1 MSTVYFLS
9 LRQLRGRWRIIAL
22 IGLLVLPMV
31 SAIVAVLASDKPS
44 AEDLDN
50 ALLTAALASAILPIV
65 VLTLATPL
73 FGNELE
79 DKTLSNLTLT
89 PLPRWQLMAAKLAA
103 AVTIALPLVAASSFV
118 SVLVAFN
125 GAELDGA
132 TQAALAA
139 AVGFSIGVLV
149 YAALFVW
156 LGLVS
161 QRALGIGLFYVFV
174 WEGLFGTFVDGLKYL
189 SIRSYSLSIVDAVD
203 SSRFDETSQSV
214 IGIEAA
220 VIGAIVVFGVFTL
233 LTIRR
238 LRTMDVP

>member
-1 MSTVYFLS
+1 MAYSYC
-9 LRQLRGRWRIIAL
+9 RWCQRSS
-22 IGLLVLPMV
+22 P
-31 SAIVAVLASDKPS
+31 SSPRDKPT

-50 ALLTAALASAILPIV
+50 ALLTAAIASAILPIV
-65 VLTLATPL
+65 VLTLATPA
-73 FGNELE
+73 FGNEVE
-79 DKTLSNLTLT
+79 DKTLSNLILT
-89 PLPRWQLMAAKLAA
+89 PQPRWQLMAAKLAA
-103 AVTIALPLVAASSFV
+103 AVTIALPLVAASSFM

-125 GAELDGA
+125 GAGLDGA
-132 TQAALAA
+132 AQAALAA

-203 SSRFDETSQSV
+203 SSRFDDTSQSV

-220 VIGAIVVFGVFTL
+220 VVGAIVVFGVFTF

>member
-1 MSTVYFLS
+1 MSAVYFLS
-9 LRQLRGRWRIIAL
+9 LRQLQGRWRIIAL

-31 SAIVAVLASDKPS
+31 PAIVAVLASDKPT

-65 VLTLATPL
+65 VLTLATPA
-73 FGNELE
+73 FGNEVE

-89 PLPRWQLMAAKLAA
+89 PQPRWQLMAAKLAA
-103 AVTIALPLVAASSFV
+103 AVTIALPLVAASSFM
-118 SVLVAFN
+118 SVIVAFN
-125 GAELDGA
+125 GAGLDGA
-132 TQAALAA
+132 AQAALAA

-203 SSRFDETSQSV
+203 SSRFDDTSQSV

-220 VIGAIVVFGVFTL
+220 VVGAIVVFGVFTF

>member
-31 SAIVAVLASDKPS
+31 PAIVAVLASDKPS

>member
-1 MSTVYFLS
+1 MSAVYFLS
-9 LRQLRGRWRIIAL
+9 LRQLQGRWRIIAL

-31 SAIVAVLASDKPS
+31 PAIVAVLASDKPT

-65 VLTLATPL
+65 VLTLATPA
-73 FGNELE
+73 FGNEVE

-89 PLPRWQLMAAKLAA
+89 PQPRWQLMAAKLAA
-103 AVTIALPLVAASSFV
+103 AVTIALPLVAASSFM

-125 GAELDGA
+125 GAGLDGA
-132 TQAALAA
+132 AQAALAA

-203 SSRFDETSQSV
+203 SSRFDDTSQSV

-220 VIGAIVVFGVFTL
+220 VVGAIVVFGVFTF

>member
-1 MSTVYFLS
+1 MSAVYFLS

-22 IGLLVLPMV
+22 IGLLALPMV
-31 SAIVAVLASDKPS
+31 PALVAVLASDKPT

-50 ALLTAALASAILPIV
+50 GLLMAALASAILPIV
-65 VLTLATPL
+65 VLTLATPV

-89 PLPRWQLMAAKLAA
+89 PQPRWQLVAAKLAA

-139 AVGFSIGVLV
+139 ALGLSIGVLV

-203 SSRFDETSQSV
+203 SSRFDDTSQSV

-220 VIGAIVVFGVFTL
+220 VVGAVVVFSVFTF

-238 LRTMDVP
+238 LRMMDVP

>member
-1 MSTVYFLS
+1 MVL
-9 LRQLRGRWRIIAL
+9 AL
-22 IGLLVLPMV
+22 
-31 SAIVAVLASDKPS
+31 VAVLASDKPT

-50 ALLTAALASAILPIV
+50 ALIMAALASAILPIV
-65 VLTLATPL
+65 VLTLATPV

-125 GAELDGA
+125 GAGLDGA
-132 TQAALAA
+132 SQAALAA
-139 AVGFSIGVLV
+139 AVGFSIGALV

-189 SIRSYSLSIVDAVD
+189 SIRSYSLSILDAVD
-203 SSRFDETSQSV
+203 SSRFDDTSQSV

-220 VIGAIVVFGVFTL
+220 AIGVILVFSVFTL

>member
-1 MSTVYFLS
+1 MMAVYFLS

-22 IGLLVLPMV
+22 IGLLALPMV
-31 SAIVAVLASDKPS
+31 PAIVAVLASDKPT

-50 ALLTAALASAILPIV
+50 ALLMAALASAILPIV
-65 VLTLATPL
+65 VLTLATPV

-89 PLPRWQLMAAKLAA
+89 PQPRWQLMAAKLAA
-103 AVTIALPLVAASSFV
+103 VVTIALPLVAASSFV

-132 TQAALAA
+132 AQAALAA
-139 AVGFSIGVLV
+139 ALGFSIGVLV

-203 SSRFDETSQSV
+203 SSRFDDTSQSV
-214 IGIEAA
+214 IAIEAA
-220 VIGAIVVFGVFTL
+220 VVGAIVVFGVFTF

>member
-1 MSTVYFLS
+1 MMAVYFLS

-22 IGLLVLPMV
+22 IGLLALPMV
-31 SAIVAVLASDKPS
+31 PAIVAVLASDKPT

-50 ALLTAALASAILPIV
+50 ALLMAALASAILPIV
-65 VLTLATPL
+65 VLTLATPA

-89 PLPRWQLMAAKLAA
+89 PQPRWQLMAAKLAA

-132 TQAALAA
+132 AQAALAA
-139 AVGFSIGVLV
+139 ALGFSIGVLV

-203 SSRFDETSQSV
+203 SSRFDDTSQSV
-214 IGIEAA
+214 IAIEAA
-220 VIGAIVVFGVFTL
+220 VVGAIVVFGVFTF

>member
-1 MSTVYFLS
+1 MSAVYFLS

-22 IGLLVLPMV
+22 IGLLALPMV
-31 SAIVAVLASDKPS
+31 PALVAVLASDKPT

-50 ALLTAALASAILPIV
+50 GLLMAALASAILPIV
-65 VLTLATPL
+65 VLTLATPV

-89 PLPRWQLMAAKLAA
+89 PQPRWQLVAAKLAA

-139 AVGFSIGVLV
+139 ALGLSIGVLV

-189 SIRSYSLSIVDAVD
+189 SVRSYSLSIVDAVD
-203 SSRFDETSQSV
+203 SSRFDDTSQSV

-220 VIGAIVVFGVFTL
+220 VVGAVVVFSVFTF

-238 LRTMDVP
+238 LRMMDVP